1 MLIMRRESFT
11 TFFYLEISSH
21 SMQYEDIEDVD
32 CSLIKEKKKKKKKKK
47 DHSYFLSIIR
57 I

>member
-1 MLIMRRESFT
+1 MRRENFT

-32 CSLIKEKKKKKKKKK
+32 CSLIKEKKK
-47 DHSYFLSIIR
+47 DHSYFLSIFR

>member
-32 CSLIKEKKKKKKKKK
+32 CSLIKEKKKKKKKK
-47 DHSYFLSIIR
+47 R
-57 I
+57 ITRIFCP